1 MYVCMYVCMHVC
13 MYVCINIT
21 TYTILNIAI
30 YAYIKKNYIWRALS
44 STLVAKSRQPWQTRA
59 LEAAVNTAK
68 NCPIVA
74 LQHGKVEHYSVVVG
88 AVVLL
93 VWCGCQN
100 SKERAKNIITMACHY
115 GLYLELTFN
124 EGSQLRYHLK
134 RG

>member
-1 MYVCMYVCMHVC
+1 M
-13 MYVCINIT
+13 
-21 TYTILNIAI
+21 
-30 YAYIKKNYIWRALS
+30 
-44 STLVAKSRQPWQTRA
+44 AKSRQPWQTRA

-100 SKERAKNIITMACHY
+100 SKERAKNIIAMACHY
-115 GLYLELTFN
+115 GIYLEVTFN

-134 RG
+134 SGSSVLAKDHLKRLLQELSSFSTHGYEVEQR